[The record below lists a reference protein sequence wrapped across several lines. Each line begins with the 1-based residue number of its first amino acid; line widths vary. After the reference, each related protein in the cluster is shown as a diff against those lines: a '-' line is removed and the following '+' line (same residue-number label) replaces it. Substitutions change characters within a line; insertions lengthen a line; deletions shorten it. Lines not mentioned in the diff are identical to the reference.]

1 MKERTSL
8 LLLQKKKKYWEHS
21 EQFYINK
28 LDNLNEMDKF
38 LERHKL
44 TKPTQ
49 EEIVYLSRPVTS
61 KLI

>member
-1 MKERTSL
+1 MSFTER
-8 LLLQKKKKYWEHS
+8 KKNWEHS